1 MSYTWVRVTTDQV
14 ISPNPG
20 CIGSVIVVPSSATKK
35 GTATIYDGE
44 SSSDPEI
51 VTVMTLTGDTKQI
64 VFNPPL
70 KTQRGLY
77 LDIGGDTQEV
87 LIQHSW
93 GPE

>member
-1 MSYTWVRVTTDQV
+1 MSYTWVRATVDQV
-14 ISPNPG
+14 ICNAPG
-20 CIGSVIVVPSSATKK
+20 WIGNIIVVPSNSSKK

-64 VFNPPL
+64 IFSPPL

-77 LDIGGDTQEV
+77 LDVGGDTQEV